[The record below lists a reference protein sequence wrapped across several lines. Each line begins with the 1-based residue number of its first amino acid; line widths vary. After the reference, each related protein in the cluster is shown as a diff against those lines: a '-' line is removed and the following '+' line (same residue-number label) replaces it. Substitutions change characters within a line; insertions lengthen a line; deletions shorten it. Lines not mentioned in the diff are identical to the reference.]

1 MNKNGST
8 TTNTS
13 TVSYHTAGNFG
24 QPSASG
30 SLAYYGRTQGT
41 DSSTTLIESFTG
53 EGYRL
58 QVNNNILSF
67 SADSWSTTFGL
78 YNLGATDLQVKP
90 GYLVKP
96 GGAYGYWLANPSSAS
111 DYKYYVRKISSG
123 ASSNK
128 VSMTLNVGQ
137 TLTNWTS
144 STSNSVSV
152 ALLFESAKS
161 GIYTPPRFFDPS
173 NLLSNVISSS
183 ISANTDGTNPFGS
196 EIALYG
202 NTGGSLSS
210 TTYTIPLRPADGFT
224 VNATYDEVYVIIRY
238 KGDPTPITSITT
250 TFS

>member
-1 MNKNGST
+1 M
-8 TTNTS
+8 
-13 TVSYHTAGNFG
+13 
-24 QPSASG
+24 
-30 SLAYYGRTQGT
+30 
-41 DSSTTLIESFTG
+41 
-53 EGYRL
+53 
-58 QVNNNILSF
+58 VNDNILSF
-67 SADSWSTTFGL
+67 IGTSWTTSFGL

-96 GGAYGYWLANPSSAS
+96 GGTYGYWLANPSSAS
-111 DYKYYVRKISSG
+111 DYKYYIRKISSG

-137 TLTNWTS
+137 ALVNWTS
-144 STSNSVSV
+144 TTSNSVAV

-173 NLLSNVISSS
+173 DTLSNVINSS

-196 EIALYG
+196 AIALYG

-210 TTYTIPLRPADGFT
+210 TTYTIPLRAADGFT
-224 VNATYDEVYVIIRY
+224 VNATYDEVYVIVRY
-238 KGDPTPITSITT
+238 KGDPTPITTITT